1 MLGVPIF
8 AVVAEGIGIFGK
20 DQRYDRLSKEFTRLL
35 LIAYMV
41 AYLDR
46 INLGF
51 ATLQMSDDL
60 KLSDRQFGFGA
71 GIFYFGYLLF
81 EVPSNLILAR
91 VGASRWI
98 ARIMISWGVIASAM
112 MFVQGRQSFYSL
124 RFLLGLAEAPRPRD
138 PPGVGCHRGD
148 PSSDRA

>member
-1 MLGVPIF
+1 MRAPGYPLPGVPGRGGQSQLPDCAMSQSSSPQIVFRKVARRLIPLIIF
-8 AVVAEGIGIFGK
+8 LYI
-20 DQRYDRLSKEFTRLL
+20 L
-35 LIAYMV
+35 

-112 MFVQGRQSFYSL
+112 MFVKGTTSFFML
-124 RFLLGLAEAPRPRD
+124 RFLLGFAEA
-138 PPGVGCHRGD
+138 
-148 PSSDRA
+148 